1 MTKRDPAEGA
11 DWAGYYESHTG
22 RPVRDLLLRALDRL
36 GGPPRD
42 AVAVDLGCGDG
53 TETAALLRAGFTVF
67 AVDSSGDAIRRTL
80 LAAGPDAVRL
90 TATVEGF
97 ATYAV
102 PPADLVYAGF
112 SLPFCRP
119 ADFPKV
125 WSRVRA
131 ALRPG
136 GVVGVTLFGE
146 RDSWASE
153 WDMTFVS
160 AQRVDEL
167 TAGLDADILEEERDG
182 EAYSGPKHWHV
193 FDVVARRLVV
203 PENT

>member
-1 MTKRDPAEGA
+1 
-11 DWAGYYESHTG
+11 
-22 RPVRDLLLRALDRL
+22 
-36 GGPPRD
+36 
-42 AVAVDLGCGDG
+42 
-53 TETAALLRAGFTVF
+53 LRAGFTVF
-67 AVDSSGDAIRRTL
+67 AVDSSVDAIRLTL

-97 ATYAV
+97 ATYAI

-112 SLPFCRP
+112 SLPFCRR

-136 GVVGVTLFGE
+136 GVVAVTLFGE

-153 WDMTFVS
+153 WYMTFVS

-167 TAGLDADILEEERDG
+167 AAGLDADIIEEERDG